1 MKNHGFENTL
11 NIVALSDAFRR
22 HAAFSN
28 PGDVQKLV
36 EDGRKI
42 AVLSSYYYPEYQ
54 NLSENRKVD
63 EGIRQVIA
71 DIAETAQRLNV
82 DTVILPL
89 TGDRRSWI
97 TRRVNQI
104 LKDMD
109 LPVKMSLQK
118 GVYGTDLSSVGAI
131 DKGIKTVLD
140 QGVRGLVSVKQN
152 LLYSWDR

>member
-11 NIVALSDAFRR
+11 NIIALSDAFRR
-22 HAAFSN
+22 HAVFAN
-28 PGDVQKLV
+28 PADVQKLV

-42 AVLSSYYYPEYQ
+42 AVFSTYYYPEYPT
-54 NLSENRKVD
+54 LPENKKVD
-63 EGIRQVIA
+63 EKIREVITGIA
-71 DIAETAQRLNV
+71 GTASRLNV

-131 DKGIKTVLD
+131 DKDIKTVLD
-140 QGVRGLVSVKQN
+140 EGVRGLVSVKQN